1 MSHQTELPPPNLVT
15 KPHQLDLLVT
25 HLAHHPA
32 VAVDT
37 ESNSL
42 HAYQERVCLIQFSL
56 PGADYLVD
64 PLAGL
69 DLASLGD
76 VLANPQI
83 EKVFH
88 AAEYDVMCL
97 RRDFGWE
104 FDNLFDT
111 MLAAR
116 ILGWPRIGLGNILE
130 EQFGVHLNKRWQRY
144 DWGERP
150 LNPEALAYAQLDT
163 HYLLSLHER
172 VLAELQNK
180 NRLEE
185 ARAVFV
191 QVAKSEPAF
200 RDFDPDQDLWRVKG
214 VWDLAGES
222 QAILRELL
230 VWRDQEARR
239 RDRPPFKVLGDR
251 TLLALAQS
259 RPQSMGG
266 LARIDGLKQHHVR
279 RYGRKLLWSIKQG
292 LHAPAPTPP
301 RQHPRPDQV
310 VVDRYE
316 ALRRWRKRRAQVRGV
331 DPDVI
336 VSNAALWIL
345 ASHRPLSL
353 ADLAALKVLD
363 GWKQEAYG
371 QALLDVLRKNP

>member
-1 MSHQTELPPPNLVT
+1 MGHQTELPPPNLVT

-25 HLAHHPA
+25 HLTHHPA

-42 HAYQERVCLIQFSL
+42 YAYQERVCLIQFSL

-69 DLASLGD
+69 DLSPLGD

-104 FDNLFDT
+104 FANLFDT

-116 ILGWPRIGLGNILE
+116 ILGWPRVGLGHILE
-130 EQFGVHLNKRWQRY
+130 EQFGLHLNKRWQRY
-144 DWGERP
+144 NWGERP
-150 LNPEALAYAQLDT
+150 LDPEALAYAQLDT

-172 VLAELQNK
+172 MLAELRDK
-180 NRLEE
+180 KRLEE
-185 ARAVFV
+185 AWAVFAE
-191 QVAKSEPAF
+191 VARSEPTF

-214 VWDLAGES
+214 VWDLVGED

-230 VWRDQEARR
+230 IWRDQEARR
-239 RDRPPFKVLGDR
+239 RDRPPFKVLVDR

-259 RPQSMGG
+259 RPQSMGE
-266 LARIDGLKQHHVR
+266 LAGIDGLKPHHVR
-279 RYGRKLLWSIKQG
+279 RYGRKLLRLIRQG
-292 LHAPAPTPP
+292 LHAPTPTSPKQP
-301 RQHPRPDQV
+301 SRPDQA

-316 ALRRWRKRRAQVRGV
+316 ALRCWRKRRAQVRGV

-336 VSNAALWIL
+336 VSNAALWTL
-345 ASHRPLSL
+345 ASRRPLSL

-363 GWKQEAYG
+363 PWKEEVYG